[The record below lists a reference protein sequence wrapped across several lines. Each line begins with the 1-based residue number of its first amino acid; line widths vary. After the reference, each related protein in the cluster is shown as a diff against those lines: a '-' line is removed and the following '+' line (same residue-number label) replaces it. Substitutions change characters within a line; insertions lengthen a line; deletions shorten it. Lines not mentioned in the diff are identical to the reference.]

1 MIPVRRRMP
10 GASAFFPLS
19 ITFEIQD
26 GKSILTRGTIPQE
39 VMERIASEIPGR
51 VVTGEVDGFTWFA

>member
-1 MIPVRRRMP
+1 MP